1 MMYSTIF
8 NIGQINKY
16 SKLAIFMF
24 ILFLCGCGSPTQS
37 AQKETTIPVTLHV
50 EDAEGLP
57 VEGVQVTIVAAP
69 ASDQEPSIE
78 IGEILGKTDKNGD
91 IKWDTGKKGDY
102 SVALTKDEKSVT
114 HHISLTEDQKDKA
127 ISLAFKE

>member
-1 MMYSTIF
+1 MYSTIF

-24 ILFLCGCGSPTQS
+24 FLSLCGCSSLTQS
-37 AQKETTIPVTLHV
+37 PQKETTIPVTLHV

-69 ASDQEPSIE
+69 VSDQEPSIE

-102 SVALTKDEKSVT
+102 SVALTKGETSVT
-114 HHISLTEDQKDKA
+114 HHISLTEDHKDKA
-127 ISLAFKE
+127 ISLVFKV

>member
-1 MMYSTIF
+1 MYSTIF

-16 SKLAIFMF
+16 SKLAIFIS
-24 ILFLCGCGSPTQS
+24 ILFLCGCSSQTHS
-37 AQKETTIPVTLHV
+37 AQKETAIPVTLHV
-50 EDAEGLP
+50 EDAKGLP
-57 VEGVQVTIVAAP
+57 VEGVQVTIVKAP
-69 ASDQEPSIE
+69 ASDQEPSTE

-114 HHISLTEDQKDKA
+114 HHISLTEDKKDKV
-127 ISLAFKE
+127 ISLVFKE

>member
-1 MMYSTIF
+1 MYSIIF

-16 SKLAIFMF
+16 SKLAIFMS
-24 ILFLCGCGSPTQS
+24 ILFLCGCSSQTHS
-37 AQKETTIPVTLHV
+37 AQKETAIPVTLHV
-50 EDAEGLP
+50 EDAKGLP
-57 VEGVQVTIVAAP
+57 VEGVQVTIVEAP
-69 ASDQEPSIE
+69 TSDQEPSIE

-102 SVALTKDEKSVT
+102 SVALTKGEKSVT